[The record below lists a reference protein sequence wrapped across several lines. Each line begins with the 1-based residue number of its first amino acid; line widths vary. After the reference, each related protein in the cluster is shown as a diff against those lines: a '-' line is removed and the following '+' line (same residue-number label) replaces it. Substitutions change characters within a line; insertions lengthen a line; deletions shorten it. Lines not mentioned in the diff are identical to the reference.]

1 MKLPTLFKQNKNKSF
16 SYTPRYYNPRKE
28 RLELLVK
35 KQEAADLPPAGMVSR
50 ASGRRSFRADW
61 RAQKNQT
68 ESKNRR
74 SRLFFTFVFLVLFF
88 LALVKT
94 GVLNWVV

>member
-1 MKLPTLFKQNKNKSF
+1 M
-16 SYTPRYYNPRKE
+16 
-28 RLELLVK
+28 ELLVK
-35 KQEAADLPPAGMVSR
+35 KQEAADLPQASLSSR

-61 RAQKNQT
+61 RAQKSQT

-74 SRLFFTFVFLVLFF
+74 TRLFFIFVFLVLFF

>member
-28 RLELLVK
+28 RLELLIK
-35 KQEAADLPPAGMVSR
+35 KQEAADLPPTGNTSR

-61 RAQKNQT
+61 RAQKNQSA
-68 ESKNRR
+68 SKNRR
-74 SRLFFTFVFLVLFF
+74 TRLFFIFIFLVLFF

-94 GVLNWVV
+94 GVLQWVV